1 MEKGKSLREG
11 STREALD
18 QPGSRRDGTDREF
31 VSGPRRELPQRSFM
45 VWEVKG
51 CQESVDEMKWRD

>member
-18 QPGSRRDGTDREF
+18 QPGSRRDGRTGSLFLIREGSF
-31 VSGPRRELPQRSFM
+31 LSGRSWSGKF
-45 VWEVKG
+45 KDG
-51 CQESVDEMKWRD
+51 KSR